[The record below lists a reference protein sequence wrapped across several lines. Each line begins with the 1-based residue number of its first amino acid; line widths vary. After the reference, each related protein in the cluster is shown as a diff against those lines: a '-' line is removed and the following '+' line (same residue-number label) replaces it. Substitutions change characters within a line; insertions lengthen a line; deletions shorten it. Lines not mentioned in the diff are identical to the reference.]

1 MNYHIEL
8 SVGIDETFS
17 KGAVVFGEENTR
29 WRQATDAE
37 FIGDSD
43 TADIFVPLFQRLRL
57 AERK

>member
-17 KGAVVFGEENTR
+17 KGAVRFGEENTR
-29 WRQATDAE
+29 WRHATDAE

-43 TADIFVPLFQRLRL
+43 TADIFVPLF
-57 AERK
+57 